1 MEKLAE
7 KFKEKRPNLS
17 HTSIKTYL
25 SILSNLYKRMDGK
38 GDMYDFFKDN
48 LDKVIDHLKDDRPNL
63 RKTKLAVLVSLFG
76 DDADTAKLR
85 EIMLEDAN
93 EYNATLRNQQMNDR
107 QKQNWL
113 TTEEIREVYKKTY
126 KKAVPLMKATKKPN
140 KKEYQDILDFVLLSL
155 YTLIPPRRSQDFSE
169 MKLRNYDKDTDNYY
183 DGKVFVFHKYK
194 TSKNYG
200 TQTIRPTQRLRNI
213 LKKWAEINPHD
224 YLLAS
229 YDGNKASVS
238 RITLMLNKIFG
249 KNVSTTM
256 LRHIYITE
264 SVLKDAP
271 TLKQR
276 EDVAMAMGHDTD
288 TQELYRKV

>member
-7 KFKEKRPNLS
+7 KFKQKRPNLS
-17 HTSIKTYL
+17 ETSVKTYL
-25 SILSNLYKRMDGK
+25 SILSNLYKRMEGK
-38 GDMYDFFKDN
+38 GDMYDYFKDN
-48 LDKVIDHLKDDRPNL
+48 LHTIPEKLKDDKPNL
-63 RKTKLAVLVSLFG
+63 RKTKMAVLVSLFG
-76 DDADTAKLR
+76 DDADTDKLR

-93 EYNATLRNQQMNDR
+93 QYNATLRNQQMNDK

-113 TTEEIREVYKKTY
+113 TTDEIRETYKKTY
-126 KKAVPLMKATKKPN
+126 KKALPSIKTGKPS

-169 MKLRNYDKDTDNYY
+169 MKIRNYDKDSDNYY

-200 TQTIRPTQRLRNI
+200 VQTIKPTQRLRNI
-213 LKKWAEINPHD
+213 LKKWVELNPHD

-256 LRHIYITE
+256 LRHIYI
-264 SVLKDAP
+264 SQNLLKDAP
-271 TLKQR
+271 TLKQM
-276 EDVAMAMGHDTD
+276 DDTAKAMGHSVME
-288 TQELYRKV
+288 QQMYRKIE